1 MLSSVRELIKFQT
14 LKLLSLIDAASLKL
28 EIGIQLLKPINFST
42 TTIIDFGMQ

>member
-28 EIGIQLLKPINFST
+28 EIGIVTKPINFST